1 MALIAVVEEGGKET
15 QIGVAR
21 YIINPD
27 GRSCEFA
34 IVISDKW
41 QRQGLAHQLMRHLVD
56 TARSHGLR
64 TMEGDILRNNTD
76 MLRLATKLGFSI
88 SHNRLEVDM
97 EHVVLRM

>member
-1 MALIAVVEEGGKET
+1 DGKET

-34 IVISDKW
+34 IVISDQW
-41 QRQGLAHQLMRHLVD
+41 QRQGLAHLLMRHLID
-56 TARSHGLR
+56 TARSHGLQ
-64 TMEGDILRNNTD
+64 TMEGDILRNNND
-76 MLRLATKLGFSI
+76 MIRLATKLGFSI
-88 SHNRLEVDM
+88 SSNRADADM